1 MRYQGKVNNWKD
13 EQGFGF
19 ITPNG
24 GGKQIFVHIKS
35 FSNRQR
41 RPVSNEMVTYE
52 LKTDVNGRL
61 SAESVRFHGERM
73 QSATSSERSKMP
85 FVLTAVFLVF
95 VVGAVLSGM
104 LPIAVLMLYAVAS
117 AITFVAYAF
126 DKSAAKSDQWRTQE
140 STLHFLALVG
150 GWPGALAAQRLL
162 RHKSKKPSFQFV
174 FWMTIIFN
182 CSALGW
188 LLAPSGNAI
197 LHSILGTFESYLHP

>member
-1 MRYQGKVNNWKD
+1 MRYQGKVTNWKD

-24 GGKQIFVHIKS
+24 GGKEIFVHIKS

-41 RPVSNEMVTYE
+41 RPVSNEIVTYE

-61 SAESVRFHGERM
+61 SAESVRFLGERM

-104 LPIAVLMLYAVAS
+104 LPIAVLLLYGVAS

-140 STLHFLALVG
+140 STLHFFALVG

-174 FWMTIIFN
+174 FWMTVVFN
-182 CSALGW
+182 CSALGC
-188 LLAPSGNAI
+188 LLTPSGNAI
-197 LHSILGTFESYLHP
+197 IHSILGTL

>member
-1 MRYQGKVNNWKD
+1 MRYQGKVTNWKD

-24 GGKQIFVHIKS
+24 GGKQVFVHIKS
-35 FSNRQR
+35 FSNRQQ
-41 RPVSNEMVTYE
+41 RPVSNEIVTYE

-61 SAESVRFHGERM
+61 SAESVRFLGERM

-95 VVGAVLSGM
+95 VVGVFLSGM
-104 LPIAVLMLYAVAS
+104 LPIAVLVLYVVAS

-126 DKSAAKSDQWRTQE
+126 DKSAARNDQWRTQE
-140 STLHFLALVG
+140 STLHFFALLG

-174 FWMTIIFN
+174 FWMTIVFN

-188 LLAPSGNAI
+188 LVTPSGNAI
-197 LHSILGTFESYLHP
+197 LHSILGTL